1 MMREI
6 DGDSFGERYS
16 RRLLYGN
23 VGLSVFLIA
32 NLCSQNPAKIA
43 VYAVVIFLCLQLSM
57 RKRNM
62 EYERRRNEA
71 IEDERDLQ
79 IQLRASHWARVVLAT
94 GVVLIAV
101 ALNIP
106 ALKERLVSGELLL
119 SGVLLLVVIV
129 ANGVGHAV
137 VMALHKKDRA

>member
-1 MMREI
+1 MREI

-23 VGLSVFLIA
+23 VGLSIFLIA

-43 VYAVVIFLCLQLSM
+43 VYAVVIVLCLQLSM

-79 IQLRASHWARVVLAT
+79 IQLRASHWARVALAT

-101 ALNIP
+101 ALSIP

>member
-1 MMREI
+1 MRGI
-6 DGDSFGERYS
+6 DGYSFGERYS

-43 VYAVVIFLCLQLSM
+43 VYAVVIVLCLQLSM

-79 IQLRASHWARVVLAT
+79 IQLRASHWARVALAT
-94 GVVLIAV
+94 GTVVIAV
-101 ALNIP
+101 ALSIS
-106 ALKERLVSGELLL
+106 ALKERLLSGELLL

-137 VMALHKKDRA
+137 VMTLHKKDRA